1 MSAVPSLGFYVSVGL
16 AVIVGSLALMA
27 GATPLNALV
36 KAVVALLAFG
46 TVSWAAS
53 IALIAAQLK
62 SEPTSPQLKREPA
75 PEPGT
80 EEQANEDG

>member
-1 MSAVPSLGFYVSVGL
+1 MSAVPALGFYISVGL

-46 TVSWAAS
+46 TVSWALS
-53 IALIAAQLK
+53 MALVAAHLK
-62 SEPTSPQLKREPA
+62 GEPSPPKPR
-75 PEPGT
+75 PEPESET
-80 EEQANEDG
+80 EEQSNEGG